1 VYFMPNKASKS
12 SYMNT
17 KSKQL
22 KKPLFILFLFIV
34 MSCAE
39 TGRAVEPMY
48 GEVTTNVN
56 LRRYNGLHGKI
67 ITEIEKGEKVLI
79 KDKIGDWYQVI
90 FERKTYGY
98 IGWIY
103 GKYVKKIHIEKEK
116 ASPPSDTH
124 IIETTFKEAP
134 SENPLETKE
143 GEKPALL
150 DETQEDAYLLES
162 IPAIKKVEETEPVER
177 EKPETTPES
186 VSPKNSLSSKEEN
199 KQNILD
205 ETQKYAHPL
214 WSIPDIEENE
224 KNQSRILKNTD
235 DLIGHFGI
243 ADFMKLLLRLSTIVL
258 SCLALL
264 LSYKALQLTI
274 KVPTM
279 KGIASS
285 LIAFLHSMTRIRIPL
300 TNNTTSSQVS

>member
-1 VYFMPNKASKS
+1 MK
-12 SYMNT
+12 T

-22 KKPLFILFLFIV
+22 KKPVFFLFLCIV
-34 MSCAE
+34 MCCAE

-48 GEVTTNVN
+48 GQVTTNVN

-67 ITEIEKGEKVLI
+67 IIEIEKGEKVLI
-79 KDKIGDWYQVI
+79 KDKIGDWYKVI

-103 GKYVKKIHIEKEK
+103 GKYVKKIYIEKEK
-116 ASPPSDTH
+116 AVPPLDTS
-124 IIETTFKEAP
+124 IIEATFKEAP
-134 SENPLETKE
+134 SEDLLETKE
-143 GEKPALL
+143 GKKPALL
-150 DETQEDAYLLES
+150 DETQKDTYLLGN
-162 IPAIKKVEETEPVER
+162 IPAIKEIEKQQPVEI
-177 EKPETTPES
+177 EESEITMES
-186 VSPKNSLSSKEEN
+186 VSPENTLTSKED
-199 KQNILD
+199 KKPNIFD
-205 ETQKYAHPL
+205 ETQKYGHPL
-214 WSIPDIEENE
+214 WSIPLVEENE
-224 KNQSRILKNTD
+224 KSQSQILKSTD

-264 LSYKALQLTI
+264 LSYKALRLTI

-285 LIAFLHSMTRIRIPL
+285 LIVFLRLMTRIRTPL
-300 TNNTTSSQVS
+300 MNNTTSSRLS

>member
-1 VYFMPNKASKS
+1 MC
-12 SYMNT
+12 
-17 KSKQL
+17 
-22 KKPLFILFLFIV
+22 
-34 MSCAE
+34 CAE
-39 TGRAVEPMY
+39 TGRAIEPMY
-48 GEVTTNVN
+48 GEVTANVN
-56 LRRYNGLHGKI
+56 LRRYNGLNGKI
-67 ITEIEKGEKVLI
+67 IIEIEKGEKVLI

-103 GKYVKKIHIEKEK
+103 GKYVKKVYIEKEK
-116 ASPPSDTH
+116 SVPPIDTR

-134 SENPLETKE
+134 SEDPLETKE
-143 GEKPALL
+143 GKKPALL
-150 DETQEDAYLLES
+150 DKTQEDTYFLEN
-162 IPAIKKVEETEPVER
+162 IPAIKKF
-177 EKPETTPES
+177 EKTQPIEIEKSEITPES
-186 VSPKNSLSSKEEN
+186 VSSENFLGSKEEK

-214 WSIPDIEENE
+214 WSIPVVEENE
-224 KNQSRILKNTD
+224 KNQSQILKGKD

-264 LSYKALQLTI
+264 LSYKAFQLTI
-274 KVPTM
+274 KIPTM

-285 LIAFLHSMTRIRIPL
+285 LIAFLRSMTRIRTPL
-300 TNNTTSSQVS
+300 MNNTTPSRVS

>member
-1 VYFMPNKASKS
+1 MKTRSN
-12 SYMNT
+12 
-17 KSKQL
+17 QL
-22 KKPLFILFLFIV
+22 KKPLFFLLLFIV
-34 MSCAE
+34 MSSAE

-48 GEVTTNVN
+48 GEVTANVN

-67 ITEIEKGEKVLI
+67 IIEIEKGEKVLI
-79 KDKIGDWYQVI
+79 KDKIGHWYQVI

-103 GKYVKKIHIEKEK
+103 GKYVKKVYIEKEK
-116 ASPPSDTH
+116 AGPPLDTR
-124 IIETTFKEAP
+124 IIEATFKESP
-134 SENPLETKE
+134 PEDPLEIKE
-143 GEKPALL
+143 GKKPTLL
-150 DETQEDAYLLES
+150 NETQEETYLLEN
-162 IPAIKKVEETEPVER
+162 IPPVKEVEKTQFIEI
-177 EKPETTPES
+177 EKSEITPES
-186 VSPKNSLSSKEEN
+186 VSPENFLSSKEEK

-205 ETQKYAHPL
+205 ETQKYARPL
-214 WSIPDIEENE
+214 WSIPVVEENE
-224 KNQSRILKNTD
+224 KSQSQILKSTD

-279 KGIASS
+279 KGIVSS
-285 LIAFLHSMTRIRIPL
+285 LIAFLRSMTRIRNPL
-300 TNNTTSSQVS
+300 ISNTTSSRLS

>member
-1 VYFMPNKASKS
+1 ME
-12 SYMNT
+12 T
-17 KSKQL
+17 KSNQL
-22 KKPLFILFLFIV
+22 KKPLFFLFLFIV

-39 TGRAVEPMY
+39 TGLAVEPMY
-48 GEVTTNVN
+48 GEVTANVN

-67 ITEIEKGEKVLI
+67 IIEIEKGEKVLI
-79 KDKIGDWYQVI
+79 KEKIGDWYQVI

-103 GKYVKKIHIEKEK
+103 GKYIKNIYIEKEK
-116 ASPPSDTH
+116 AAPPLDTS
-124 IIETTFKEAP
+124 IIEATFKEAP
-134 SENPLETKE
+134 SEDPLEIKE

-150 DETQEDAYLLES
+150 DETQEDTYFLES
-162 IPAIKKVEETEPVER
+162 IPAIKKVEKTQPVER
-177 EKPETTPES
+177 EKSEITPDS
-186 VSPKNSLSSKEEN
+186 VSPENFLSSEDGN

-205 ETQKYAHPL
+205 ETQKYGHPL
-214 WSIPDIEENE
+214 WSIPVIQENE
-224 KNQSRILKNTD
+224 KSQSPILKSTD
-235 DLIGHFGI
+235 DLTGHFGV

-285 LIAFLHSMTRIRIPL
+285 LISFLRSMTRIRTPL
-300 TNNTTSSQVS
+300 MNNTTSSRVS

>member
-1 VYFMPNKASKS
+1 
-12 SYMNT
+12 MNT

-48 GEVTTNVN
+48 GEVTANVN
-56 LRRYNGLHGKI
+56 LRRYNGLNGKI
-67 ITEIEKGEKVLI
+67 IIEIEKGEKVLI

-103 GKYVKKIHIEKEK
+103 GKYVKKVYIEKEK
-116 ASPPSDTH
+116 SPPPLDTR
-124 IIETTFKEAP
+124 IIEATFKEARP
-134 SENPLETKE
+134 EAPLEIKE
-143 GEKPALL
+143 GKEPALL
-150 DETQEDAYLLES
+150 DETQEDTYFLEN
-162 IPAIKKVEETEPVER
+162 IPAIKKF
-177 EKPETTPES
+177 EKPQPIEIEKSEITPES
-186 VSPKNSLSSKEEN
+186 VSSENFLSSKEEK

-214 WSIPDIEENE
+214 WSISVIEENE
-224 KNQSRILKNTD
+224 KSQSPTLKNTD

-243 ADFMKLLLRLSTIVL
+243 ADFMKLMLRLSTIIL

-285 LIAFLHSMTRIRIPL
+285 LKAFLHSMTRIRTPL
-300 TNNTTSSQVS
+300 MNNTTSSRVL

>member
-1 VYFMPNKASKS
+1 MKTRSN
-12 SYMNT
+12 
-17 KSKQL
+17 QL
-22 KKPLFILFLFIV
+22 EKPLFFLLLFIV
-34 MSCAE
+34 MCCAE
-39 TGRAVEPMY
+39 TGRSAESVEPMY
-48 GEVTTNVN
+48 GQVTTNVN

-90 FERKTYGY
+90 VERNTYGY

-103 GKYVKKIHIEKEK
+103 GKYVKKAYIEKEK
-116 ASPPSDTH
+116 SAPPLDTR
-124 IIETTFKEAP
+124 IIEATFKETHSAD
-134 SENPLETKE
+134 PLEINE
-143 GEKPALL
+143 GKKPALL
-150 DETQEDAYLLES
+150 DETQEDTYLLES
-162 IPAIKKVEETEPVER
+162 IPAIKKVEKPQPIEI
-177 EKPETTPES
+177 EKSEITTES
-186 VSPKNSLSSKEEN
+186 VSPENSLSSKEEK

-205 ETQKYAHPL
+205 DNQKYAYPL
-214 WSIPDIEENE
+214 GSIPVIEENE
-224 KNQSRILKNTD
+224 NSQPPISKNKD
-235 DLIGHFGI
+235 DLIEHFGI

-300 TNNTTSSQVS
+300 MNNTTSSRVS

>member
-1 VYFMPNKASKS
+1 MC
-12 SYMNT
+12 
-17 KSKQL
+17 
-22 KKPLFILFLFIV
+22 
-34 MSCAE
+34 CAE
-39 TGRAVEPMY
+39 TGRAVESMY
-48 GEVTTNVN
+48 GEVTANVN

-103 GKYVKKIHIEKEK
+103 GKYVKKVHIEKEK
-116 ASPPSDTH
+116 ASPPLDTR
-124 IIETTFKEAP
+124 IIEATFKEAP
-134 SENPLETKE
+134 SEDPLEIKE
-143 GEKPALL
+143 EKNPALL
-150 DETQEDAYLLES
+150 NETQEAPYLWEN
-162 IPAIKKVEETEPVER
+162 IPAIKKVEKTQPVER

-186 VSPKNSLSSKEEN
+186 VSSENFLSSNEEK

-279 KGIASS
+279 KAIASS
-285 LIAFLHSMTRIRIPL
+285 LIAFSHSMTRIRIPL
-300 TNNTTSSQVS
+300 MKNTTSSRVS

>member
-1 VYFMPNKASKS
+1 MK
-12 SYMNT
+12 T
-17 KSKQL
+17 RSKQL
-22 KKPLFILFLFIV
+22 KKPLFFLFLCIG
-34 MSCAE
+34 MCCAE
-39 TGRAVEPMY
+39 TGSAVEPMY
-48 GEVTTNVN
+48 GEVTANVN

-67 ITEIEKGEKVLI
+67 IIEIEKGEKVLI

-90 FERKTYGY
+90 VERKTYGY

-103 GKYVKKIHIEKEK
+103 GKYVKKVYIEKEK
-116 ASPPSDTH
+116 AAPPLDTP
-124 IIETTFKEAP
+124 IIEASFKEAP
-134 SENPLETKE
+134 SEDPLEIKE
-143 GEKPALL
+143 EKQPAIL
-150 DETQEDAYLLES
+150 DETQEDTYLLES
-162 IPAIKKVEETEPVER
+162 IPAIKKVEKTQPIER
-177 EKPETTPES
+177 EKSEITPEN
-186 VSPKNSLSSKEEN
+186 VSPENFLSSKEEK

-214 WSIPDIEENE
+214 WSIPVIEENE
-224 KNQSRILKNTD
+224 KSQSPILKSTD

-279 KGIASS
+279 KAIASS
-285 LIAFLHSMTRIRIPL
+285 LIAFLHSMTRIRIQL
-300 TNNTTSSQVS
+300 MNNTTSSRVS